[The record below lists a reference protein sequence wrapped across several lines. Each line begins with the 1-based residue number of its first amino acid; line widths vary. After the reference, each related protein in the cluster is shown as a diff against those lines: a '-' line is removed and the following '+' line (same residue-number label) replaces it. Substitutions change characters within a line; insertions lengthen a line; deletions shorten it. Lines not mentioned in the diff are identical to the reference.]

1 MPALERRRTEG
12 SATFCMRGLP
22 LLPTVG
28 NEVVR
33 ALTGGA
39 TTNRSANDADGGE
52 RGNDVRMGRLPG
64 DVDNESRCWFL
75 ISVGVKSGPSSD
87 RSLEDSKDSRASISK
102 RGAVRYVTD
111 SERLPVGCVI
121 DAKVCVSFASG
132 EAPRA
137 GGASMRHCKH
147 VVQHMHTMPLTHR
160 NPARSLHSVHDPRDA
175 TQR

>member
-1 MPALERRRTEG
+1 MPALGGCRTEG
-12 SATFCMRGLP
+12 SATFCMRGLL

-33 ALTGGA
+33 ELTAGA
-39 TTNRSANDADGGE
+39 MTKRSAEGAEGGE
-52 RGNDVRMGRLPG
+52 RGSDVCTGRLPG

-87 RSLEDSKDSRASISK
+87 RSLDDSKDSSASISK
-102 RGAVRYVTD
+102 RGIVRYVTD
-111 SERLPVGCVI
+111 NDRLPVGCVI

-137 GGASMRHCKH
+137 GGASMKHFKH
-147 VVQHMHTMPLTHR
+147 VVPLMHLMPFTHQ
-160 NPARSLHSVHDPRDA
+160 NPICSLHSVHGLQDA
-175 TQR
+175 AQQ